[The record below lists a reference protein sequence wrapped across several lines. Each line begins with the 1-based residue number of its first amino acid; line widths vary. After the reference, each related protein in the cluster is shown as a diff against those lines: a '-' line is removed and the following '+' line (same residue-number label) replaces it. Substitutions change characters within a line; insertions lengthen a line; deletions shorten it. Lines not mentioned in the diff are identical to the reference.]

1 MAINL
6 SFTILV
12 VLSLLV
18 FTASCVRR
26 FSLLRLGGPE
36 NRLNALVTRL
46 FHLLTFGF
54 LQRRVAS
61 EPFGLNHVAIFWSFL
76 LLALANAEFLVA
88 GMFPDVSFALLGP
101 LPHGVLAFV
110 FDLVSLL
117 TIVAI
122 AIAVARRLFFPPA
135 YIEARSR
142 DAFFI
147 LTLIL
152 LLMIAFFLTHGAEIA
167 LGHKEIVAQYMP
179 LSSAIAFMLTGSG
192 MGALALEQL
201 ALASWWAHAIVL
213 LVFLNYLPYSKHMH
227 ILTALPNCFLRSL
240 RKVNTVPRET
250 FDQGHS
256 FGAGQVDRMSWKDL
270 FDSYSCTECGR
281 CTRECPANHTGKP
294 LNPREIIHDIKDN
307 LLHNGPLLKKG
318 QTIAQQLI
326 GEHATPGTIAE
337 EALWDCT
344 TCGACV
350 DVCPVFIEQMPKI
363 ITMRRHLVEMD
374 AKMPDE
380 LITFFENMEQRSNP
394 WGLAPSERTKWSAH
408 IDVKPFSAETEYLFF
423 VGCAGALDSRSRQ
436 VTLAVAAILDNAGV
450 SWGILGKD
458 EMCCGDS
465 LRRLGNEY
473 LFDRQVRQNIE
484 LFKQRGITKIIT
496 TCPHC
501 FSTLKNDYQQFGVQ
515 LEVVHHSE
523 FIRQLLASGKL
534 KLAPQAHARKIVFHD
549 SCYLGRH
556 NDIYQA
562 PREVLAAANG
572 VAPLEMARHH
582 NKSFCCGAGGGR
594 MWMEESTG
602 TRINVDRVQE
612 AMKQSP
618 DAICVTCPYCMTMFE
633 DGLKDQ
639 DAEDQVRVEDIAEI
653 VAAQLPSH
661 AKTPRGV

>member
-1 MAINL
+1 MDINVP
-6 SFTILV
+6 FTILV
-12 VLSLLV
+12 ILSLLI
-18 FTASCVRR
+18 FAISCISR
-26 FSLLRLGGPE
+26 FSLLTVGGPD
-36 NRLNALVTRL
+36 NRINEFFTRI

-54 LQRRVAS
+54 LQRRVAA

-76 LLALANAEFLVA
+76 VLAFANGEFLVT
-88 GMFPDVSFALLGP
+88 GMFPDISFSLLPGDWP
-101 LPHGVLAFV
+101 GYIAFI

-122 AIAVARRLFFPPA
+122 IIAVSRRLFFPPS
-135 YIEARSR
+135 YIDALSR

-147 LTLIL
+147 LGLIA
-152 LLMIAFFLTHGAEIA
+152 LLMFAFFFTHGAE
-167 LGHKEIVAQYMP
+167 
-179 LSSAIAFMLTGSG
+179 
-192 MGALALEQL
+192 LALKVEDKVKIQQFMPISSL
-201 ALASWWAHAIVL
+201 VATMLQGMSTDALHFVKEFSWWIHAVAL
-213 LVFLNYLPYSKHMH
+213 LIFLNYLPYSKHMH
-227 ILTALPNCFLRSL
+227 ILTALPNCFMRSL
-240 RKVNTVPRET
+240 KRVNTVPREEFT
-250 FDQGHS
+250 LGNN
-256 FGAGQVDRMSWKDL
+256 FGSGQVDRMSWKDL

-281 CTRECPANHTGKP
+281 CTQHCPANHTGKP

-307 LLHNGPLLKKG
+307 LLVNGPRIRRG
-318 QTIAQQLI
+318 QTIAQALI
-326 GEHATPGTIAE
+326 AEEHQPGTVSE

-344 TCGACV
+344 TCGACMEA
-350 DVCPVFIEQMPKI
+350 CPVFIEQMPKI
-363 ITMRRHLVEMD
+363 ITMRRQLVEME

-436 VTLAVAAILDNAGV
+436 VTLAMAKILDSAGI

-484 LFKQRGITKIIT
+484 LFKARGVTKIIV

-515 LEVVHHSE
+515 LEVIHHSE
-523 FIRQLLASGKL
+523 FIQQLLANGKL
-534 KLAPQAHARKIVFHD
+534 KLNTQTNEQKIVFHD

-556 NDIYQA
+556 NNIYQQ
-562 PREVLAAANG
+562 PRQAITAATG
-572 VAPLEMARHH
+572 TPPLEMKRNHA
-582 NKSFCCGAGGGR
+582 KSFCCGAGGGR

-602 TRINVDRVQE
+602 TRINVNRVQE
-612 AMKQSP
+612 ALTLSP
-618 DAICVTCPYCMTMFE
+618 DKICVTCPYCMTMFE

-639 DAEDQVRVEDIAEI
+639 GVEDKVTVIDIAEV
-653 VAAQLPSH
+653 VAAQLPN
-661 AKTPRGV
+661 KVTTVV